1 MGLFNIILLDS
12 VDSTNSYLKRNY
24 EKLDDLTI
32 VFSSFQ
38 TLGHGRMNRKF
49 YSKKVESLL
58 FSILIK
64 NEKIIE
70 RCDS

>member
-38 TLGHGRMNRKF
+38 TLGRGRMNRK
-49 YSKKVESLL
+49 Y
-58 FSILIK
+58 
-64 NEKIIE
+64 N
-70 RCDS
+70 